1 MKPDTQSLGIT
12 CYRIRNVQVIPFMS
26 ELNMSDLNLASPFKT
41 STTVPSA
48 PSATFLDTLLKPV
61 RTWLDGMEITDRD
74 TAHLLCKL
82 IPAQCPF
89 ERDVVIL
96 GRKVAH
102 IPPMCKINPIYEQL
116 VGLRFRSLCYLVD
129 VCGESL

>member
-1 MKPDTQSLGIT
+1 
-12 CYRIRNVQVIPFMS
+12 MS
-26 ELNMSDLNLASPFKT
+26 ELNMSDLNLASPF
-41 STTVPSA
+41 SDSHSVPNASI
-48 PSATFLDTLLKPV
+48 LDTVLKPV
-61 RTWLDGMEITDRD
+61 KTWLDGIEIADRD

-129 VCGESL
+129 VCGESI

>member
-1 MKPDTQSLGIT
+1 
-12 CYRIRNVQVIPFMS
+12 MS
-26 ELNMSDLNLASPFKT
+26 ELNMSDLNLASPFH
-41 STTVPSA
+41 SPLVA
-48 PSATFLDTLLKPV
+48 PSPTFLDTILKPV
-61 RTWLDGMEITDRD
+61 RNWLDGVEIADRD

-89 ERDVVIL
+89 ERDIVVL
-96 GRKVAH
+96 GHKLGH

-129 VCGESL
+129 VCGESI